1 MPLRR
6 WMRQLLWFA
15 GGFNLAAGAV
25 MLLFYHESYELLG
38 VEKPELVMPLQLVGI
53 LVALFGV
60 GYWLVARNPIE
71 NRNLLVLGFWSKA
84 LGSVLALYTVADG
97 ELPLSFVPIL
107 FFADI
112 IYLVPFWII
121 IRHLQ
126 RQAREAPSPVTST
139 RYLPSSSESDFSPP
153 PAPADRRPAE
163 VSSTA

>member
-1 MPLRR
+1 
-6 WMRQLLWFA
+6 
-15 GGFNLAAGAV
+15 

-84 LGSVLALYTVADG
+84 LGSVLALFTVAEG
-97 ELPLSFVPIL
+97 ELPLSFVPVL

-112 IYLVPFWII
+112 IYLVPFWVI

-126 RQAREAPSPVTST
+126 RQVRQSPAGTSARYVPPSGGEPKFNPQPT
-139 RYLPSSSESDFSPP
+139 
-153 PAPADRRPAE
+153 PADRQPSE
-163 VSSTA
+163 VGSTV